1 MADPVAVAM
10 APCGADRRLACSR
23 RAVTPVGM
31 AAATETDDGG
41 SKLRIDHNTVGHFNY
56 GMHPA

>member
-10 APCGADRRLACSR
+10 APCGADRRLACTR

-41 SKLRIDHNTVGHFNY
+41 RQRIGSDTFGINEGK
-56 GMHPA
+56 